1 MSDNPSLSGPSQST
15 LPTARPNCYR
25 ENMPLMRS
33 YLAGNQTSCIPLL
46 TAALLASGFASPAI
60 AERINVT
67 ELGLAAPRIVV
78 LDVDDLDI
86 DPFEL
91 MRMIRFVLPLCL
103 IAVYSGTLKQ
113 SWALSCHLAGANCV
127 LSKTSNEAEPAA
139 GLREGLTS
147 GCFTD
152 PSFVAARIHALGR
165 GRLQSKG

>member
-1 MSDNPSLSGPSQST
+1 
-15 LPTARPNCYR
+15 
-25 ENMPLMRS
+25 MPLMRS
-33 YLAGNQTSCIPLL
+33 YLAGNQAASIPLL
-46 TAALLASGFASPAI
+46 TAALIASGFEPPTI
-60 AERINVT
+60 AQRINVT
-67 ELGLAAPRIVV
+67 ELGLAVPRMVV

-103 IAVYSGTLKQ
+103 IAVYGGTLEQ

-127 LSKTSNEAEPAA
+127 LSKTSNEEQLVA

-152 PSFVAARIHALGR
+152 PSFVAAQIEALGPR
-165 GRLQSKG
+165 ETSK

>member
-1 MSDNPSLSGPSQST
+1 M
-15 LPTARPNCYR
+15 
-25 ENMPLMRS
+25 
-33 YLAGNQTSCIPLL
+33 L
-46 TAALLASGFASPAI
+46 TAALLASGFAPPTI

-67 ELGLAAPRIVV
+67 ELGLATPRIVV

-103 IAVYSGTLKQ
+103 IAVYSGTLEQ

-127 LSKTSNEAEPAA
+127 LSKTSNAEQLAA
-139 GLREGLTS
+139 GLSEGLIS

-152 PSFVAARIHALGR
+152 PSFVTEKIGALGPR
-165 GRLQSKG
+165 ESRN